1 MTDENQTL
9 YLEKSSKAKGFVFH
23 KYVELQTDEKLFLEN
38 YYGYCHLTSKDNNSH
53 QSTIV
58 TL

>member
-9 YLEKSSKAKGFVFH
+9 FLEKSSKAKGFVFH

-53 QSTIV
+53 
-58 TL
+58 